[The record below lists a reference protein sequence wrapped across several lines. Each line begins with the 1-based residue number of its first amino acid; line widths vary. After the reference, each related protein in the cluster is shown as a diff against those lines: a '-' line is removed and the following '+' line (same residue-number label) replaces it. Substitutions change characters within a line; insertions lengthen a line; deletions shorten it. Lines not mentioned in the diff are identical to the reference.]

1 MIRGTTILWGILV
14 LLVSTAMF
22 LMKMQVQTL
31 EDSLAKINR
40 ATRQDREAIRVL
52 EAEWAYLNTPV
63 RLSEQ
68 SRRLLAMEPLDAET
82 IVALSALPLRGKTGT
97 AMARNAAPGSST
109 PAAAKPRGRAAAADP
124 QAELASLEGDQ

>member
-31 EDSLAKINR
+31 EDTLAKINR

-52 EAEWAYLNTPV
+52 EAEWTYLNTPV

-68 SRRLLAMEPLDAET
+68 SRRLLSMEPLGAET
-82 IVALSALPLRGKTGT
+82 IVALADLPQRGKPGT
-97 AMARNAAPGSST
+97 LVARGQQQPPATT
-109 PAAAKPRGRAAAADP
+109 PAKGRPRPAAVP

>member
-22 LMKMQVQTL
+22 MMKMQVQTL
-31 EDSLAKINR
+31 EESLAQINR

-52 EAEWAYLNTPV
+52 EAEWTYLNTPA

-68 SRRLLAMEPLDAET
+68 SRRLLSMEPLDAET
-82 IVALSALPLRGKTGT
+82 MVTLADLPQRGKPGT
-97 AMARNAAPGSST
+97 LVVRGPQPSPTISPAKARTRP
-109 PAAAKPRGRAAAADP
+109 AAADP